1 MLRTF
6 YIYILLSLFAIAYAV
21 DGVRSPY
28 PSPSM
33 TEETPPDT
41 TEAATLADET
51 LPDTLDAAAD
61 TLDTDTI
68 TADSIPQKTVQ
79 ERIATLLEADMF
91 QTSQVGLM
99 AYDLTADTVIYAY
112 NERQTLRPAS
122 TMKLLTAITALDRFG
137 DSYRYTTSLKYRGA
151 LYDMPSAPD
160 ADEKEPRRIL
170 VGDIIAVGGMD
181 PRFGTD
187 DMKAFAEAV
196 HRERIDTVYGE
207 VRGDRTFKSADLLGR
222 GWCWDDDNPVLTP
235 LPWNRKDTF
244 VEKLLAALAD
254 EGVTV
259 LPRTAIPKD
268 TLGETRFVPRPETS
282 RTICS
287 RHHSIDQI
295 LIRMM
300 KESDNLYAESMFYQI
315 AAAETSAGARASH
328 AVNAMKRLIRRIGL
342 DPSRY
347 NIADGSGL
355 SLYNYQTAELQ
366 TRLLRYAFNNPDI
379 YGHLYPSLPIAGRDG
394 TLKRRMRSAP
404 CLGNV
409 RAKTGSL
416 MGVSSLAGYLTA
428 RNGSIICFS
437 ILNQG
442 VMHASN
448 AKRFQDKVCA
458 ILSCYE

>member
-1 MLRTF
+1 MLRTL
-6 YIYILLSLFAIAYAV
+6 YVYILLSLFAFAYAY
-21 DGVRSPY
+21 DGGSH
-28 PSPSM
+28 SPSG
-33 TEETPPDT
+33 TPVCHGLSADSVAVGIQQGGLAADT
-41 TEAATLADET
+41 IE
-51 LPDTLDAAAD
+51 AAAD

-68 TADSIPQKTVQ
+68 VGDTIPSLTVQ
-79 ERIATLLEADMF
+79 ERIAALLATDMF

-137 DSYRYTTSLKYRGA
+137 DSYRYSTSLRYHGA
-151 LYDMPSAPD
+151 LYDTPSCGGTD
-160 ADEKEPRRIL
+160 DKEPRHIL
-170 VGDIIAVGGMD
+170 IGDIIAVGGMD

-196 HRERIDTVYGE
+196 QRERIDTIYGM
-207 VRGDRTFKSADLLGR
+207 VKADRSFKTADLLGK

-244 VEKLLAALAD
+244 IEKLRSALAD

-259 LPRTAIPKD
+259 LPVSEIPKD
-268 TLGETRFVPRPETS
+268 TLGETRYVPRQETS
-282 RTICS
+282 KTICT

-315 AAAETSAGARASH
+315 AAAETSSAARATH
-328 AVNAMKRLIRRIGL
+328 AVNAMKRLIRRVGL

-366 TRLLRYAFNNPDI
+366 TLLLRYAFKTPDI
-379 YGHLYPSLPIAGRDG
+379 YGHLYPSLPIAGKDG

-404 CLGNV
+404 TLGNV
-409 RAKTGSL
+409 HAKTGTL

-428 RNGSIICFS
+428 KNGNTICFS
-437 ILNQG
+437 IINQG

-448 AKRFQDKVCA
+448 AKRFQDKVCR
-458 ILSCYE
+458 LLCLYE

>member
-1 MLRTF
+1 MLRTI

-21 DGVRSPY
+21 DGVRRPYSSPA
-28 PSPSM
+28 M
-33 TEETPPDT
+33 TGVTPPDT
-41 TEAATLADET
+41 TVTAAVADDTLT
-51 LPDTLDAAAD
+51 DTLDAAPD
-61 TLDTDTI
+61 TLDTDTL
-68 TADSIPQKTVQ
+68 TTDSILRKTVQ
-79 ERIATLLEADMF
+79 ERIASLLETDMF

-99 AYDLTADTVIYAY
+99 AYDLTADTVILAY

-151 LYDMPSAPD
+151 LYDTTCAHGD
-160 ADEKEPRRIL
+160 AEKEPRHIL
-170 VGDIIAVGGMD
+170 IGDIIAVGGMD

-207 VRGDRTFKSADLLGR
+207 VRADRSFKSSDLLGR

-244 VEKLLAALAD
+244 VEKLQAALAD

-259 LPRTAIPKD
+259 LPRTAIPRD
-268 TLGETRFVPRPETS
+268 TLGVTRFSPRPETS
-282 RTICS
+282 RTLCS

-300 KESDNLYAESMFYQI
+300 KESDNLYAESMFYHI
-315 AAAETSAGARASH
+315 AAAETSSAARASH
-328 AVNAMKRLIRRIGL
+328 AVNAMKRLIRSIGL

-366 TRLLRYAFNNPDI
+366 TRLLRYAFKNPDI

-409 RAKTGSL
+409 HAKTGTL

-448 AKRFQDKVCA
+448 AKRFQDRVCN
-458 ILSCYE
+458 ILAAYE

>member
-68 TADSIPQKTVQ
+68 TAVSIPQKTVQ

-160 ADEKEPRRIL
+160 ADEDEPRRIL

-196 HRERIDTVYGE
+196 HRERIDTVYGA
-207 VRGDRTFKSADLLGR
+207 GTMT
-222 GWCWDDDNPVLTP
+222 TP
-235 LPWNRKDTF
+235 FSHPCHGTGKT
-244 VEKLLAALAD
+244 
-254 EGVTV
+254 
-259 LPRTAIPKD
+259 
-268 TLGETRFVPRPETS
+268 
-282 RTICS
+282 
-287 RHHSIDQI
+287 HS
-295 LIRMM
+295 
-300 KESDNLYAESMFYQI
+300 
-315 AAAETSAGARASH
+315 
-328 AVNAMKRLIRRIGL
+328 
-342 DPSRY
+342 
-347 NIADGSGL
+347 
-355 SLYNYQTAELQ
+355 
-366 TRLLRYAFNNPDI
+366 
-379 YGHLYPSLPIAGRDG
+379 
-394 TLKRRMRSAP
+394 
-404 CLGNV
+404 
-409 RAKTGSL
+409 
-416 MGVSSLAGYLTA
+416 
-428 RNGSIICFS
+428 
-437 ILNQG
+437 
-442 VMHASN
+442 
-448 AKRFQDKVCA
+448 
-458 ILSCYE
+458 